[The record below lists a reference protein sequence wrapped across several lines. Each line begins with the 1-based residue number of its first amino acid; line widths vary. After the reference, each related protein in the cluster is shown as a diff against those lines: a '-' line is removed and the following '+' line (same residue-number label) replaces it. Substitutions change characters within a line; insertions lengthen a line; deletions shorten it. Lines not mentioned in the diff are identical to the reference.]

1 MGLCSFETLVGL
13 HMASAQELKVGKN
26 DEDDVKAYVANFAA
40 AWDRHDADALF
51 GQRGSQIDRINAFG
65 GWINDPA
72 ADERVMRRLF
82 AGPFS
87 QSKHKIA
94 AERIR
99 FLTPT
104 VAIAIIHMVRIH
116 VGPDAGPASDLGNRA
131 LHVLVK
137 AREGWQ
143 LAAFANVPIITPAEA
158 VRKAEGQD
166 VIYADP
172 IS

>member
-1 MGLCSFETLVGL
+1 
-13 HMASAQELKVGKN
+13 MASAQELKVGKA
-26 DEDDVKAYVANFAA
+26 DEDAVKAYVANFAA

-51 GQRGSQIDRINAFG
+51 GKRGPQIDRINAFG
-65 GWINDPA
+65 GWIKDPA

-94 AERIR
+94 TEKIR

-116 VGPDAGPASDLGNRA
+116 VGPDAGTASELGNRA

-143 LAAFANVPIITPAEA
+143 LAAFANVPILPPAGA
-158 VRKAEGQD
+158 IAKAEGQD